1 MDKKYKNNIL
11 RCPIFK
17 EDKYNFI
24 RIIQVGAEHTGSTL
38 LTNLIYGTFLP
49 NERIHWIIEGIE
61 DHLILKTHC
70 LDIDKLIKLFYNF
83 KLYFCVS
90 ERRDHEC
97 VDNKYIN
104 YSNVLYINYDEINET
119 CENTLT
125 NIINNVY
132 NKFITFFP
140 KEIFINLNET
150 QVKENI
156 LSRIIN
162 MNKLYESIKEKPFY
176 FCDNFYGIRGN
187 HRNRIIK

>member
-1 MDKKYKNNIL
+1 MNKKYKNNII
-11 RCPIFK
+11 RCPDLK

-38 LTNLIYGTFLP
+38 LTNLIYGIFLP
-49 NERIHWIIEGIE
+49 DENIHWINEGIE

-119 CENTLT
+119 QENILT

-132 NKFITFFP
+132 NNFIRFFP
-140 KEIFINLNET
+140 KELFVNLNEI
-150 QVKENI
+150 Q
-156 LSRIIN
+156 
-162 MNKLYESIKEKPFY
+162 IKE
-176 FCDNFYGIRGN
+176 IALS
-187 HRNRIIK
+187 